1 MTGRRLSHVAIV
13 AVFAVACSADK
24 ISVSPVDDSVNSS
37 QPAKQ
42 SIDELGI
49 VDAELQVST
58 TTRTETECLTD
69 PQLWSFDT
77 NVPIET
83 YSQSAS
89 LEELVARSPLI
100 VGGQLIQQSTYTTE
114 GTALQVKLFGA
125 FGALEY
131 DRARIEWIW
140 VPEKL
145 SDTGILGDSF
155 VAFLS
160 GEEFHY
166 TYRYGSYLHTASA
179 WVVNPKGLWIWC
191 DRLATSIGAGPD
203 GTPQQ
208 AHFDDSMTWDELWN
222 AVSTSGQPV
231 LDLYWLPE

>member
-1 MTGRRLSHVAIV
+1 MGRRLCLVAVV
-13 AVFAVACSADK
+13 AVFTVACSADK
-24 ISVSPVDDSVNSS
+24 VSVSPVDDSDNSP
-37 QPAKQ
+37 QATEQ

-49 VDAELQVST
+49 ADSDLRGST
-58 TTRTETECLTD
+58 TTRTEAECLTD

-83 YSQSAS
+83 YSQSVS

-100 VGGQLIQQSTYTTE
+100 VGGQLIQQSRYTTE

-131 DRARIEWIW
+131 DRVKIEWIW

-145 SDTGILGDSF
+145 SDPGILGDQF
-155 VAFLS
+155 IAFLS
-160 GEEFHY
+160 GEELQY
-166 TYRYGSYLHTASA
+166 TYRYSSNLHHTASA
-179 WVVNPKGLWIWC
+179 WIVNPRGLWIWC
-191 DRLATSIGAGPD
+191 DRQATSIGAGSD
-203 GTPQQ
+203 GSPQQ
-208 AHFDDSMTWDELWN
+208 AHFDDPMTWDELWN
-222 AVSTSGQPV
+222 AVSTSGRPV